1 MSLTDILVKLS
12 KSGGDVLSRNL
23 TARVAN
29 ILDYLQE
36 LPEIRIFTAN
46 SQNFGHQSSTVNILR
61 NLIRMG
67 ITTPEYTLVLY
78 GKDMKDIVNLVLK
91 IELLIPQFKAGD
103 TSFTLNGVTVKVVE
117 MTLSSEPLELGPL
130 AITGGFDNL
139 EEDKFPPYDQLNVVN
154 YLQLQPYAWHRG
166 TNMVR
171 IDDGGLTDIINLDE
185 LSPATNLPR
194 RAFYLDPK
202 VTADDWE
209 KMKSGPYAVQTNI
222 CEYLLEQLDASKIFL
237 TAGYGYGTKGG
248 GLTSLYNML
257 AGMRQSQIT
266 LAAAQKPT
274 VLVAI
279 GVDSADS
286 SEISDADF
294 GFADFNNPSE
304 AFTAFLD
311 NQVTGHIPSVGFGST
326 KATLEKVKTEVE
338 KLEQDENKN
347 QKVLIVFLDK
357 VPGPLFDQ
365 LYKRASVP
373 PLLEGQNTVEL
384 MLNLGKPYL
393 KISSNETDAVFGY
406 PTLPLSS
413 LSSSAQALDAQ
424 GRAFNGIR
432 ASEPSTWFP
441 DRATY
446 PPTQLPPITKA
457 YVTPQGSTLAKYF
470 TRLAAFFHDEL
481 NDKLLRGLDL
491 FVNVVTPGQFA
502 GQVALVRTRGKAIA
516 TADENIVEALY
527 LKLKEYA
534 DKHNGVVNL
543 LQVITSGDVF
553 EFFSGVVVD
562 QIFRITDAVPV
573 LSANKE
579 VCTMTGKS
587 LAFGTDAGL
596 TDVDFKFVDAND
608 SGKLGTTFNAKFS
621 VKWALPGAD
630 WLSISNPEFGFKMS
644 PVDKVP
650 FVGVVGAHITAGLPA
665 DMKVTV
671 PVEPDIFEF
680 QVLFT
685 EPRPG
690 ISNLFQM
697 VGGINLQQYLPSQ
710 LQLLTD
716 IEAASFTMRYNYALG
731 SVDAMSAT
739 LETPPGKTWN
749 LVPKVDVTS
758 IQMVVTVISP
768 GDRVARKTTFAIT
781 GEFAIVEATAYIA
794 AYAPQLRVMG
804 GLRENSKPLSVNA
817 IVTTYLGP
825 EFAAILPEAVAKAEI
840 SRLAFLVDQ
849 GAGRYSFGMT
859 VQTVWK
865 IPPSDTPVFT
875 VTELGFDIEATS
887 RAIDTPT
894 GNEGRT
900 IVLTGEEGTATGPS
914 TTEITGSFTG
924 NIVVDTSKND
934 KAQISVGA
942 KYLGTDKGWT
952 FSGKQTGGEVNLGY
966 LISHYLYFP
975 EPSPDN
981 DYALDGLSVTAAT
994 GDGSWSFAA
1003 KTKDPW
1009 KIPFIPSFEFEANF
1023 SAGYNPPKKPFLLE
1037 GSTIVVP
1044 FGALAVANG
1053 CDGTGYYARIE
1064 VITRWNNIELLV
1076 WFDYCG
1082 SIKSFG
1088 ITWEFLEALVTE
1100 RENKQKQKE
1109 WIGILRFKKGT
1120 TLGEIVSK
1128 MVTWLTGSAFALE
1141 SPWSVL
1147 NTISLNALSLEFNF
1161 STNAVSFNVDIGPI
1175 ELGFARIDSIAVTY
1189 NNNTEDPNAKTGVN
1203 VTLKGSFPWNIGEGA
1218 NGDTSSLGPW
1228 DTSKP
1233 GTAPAPPGNGN
1244 KYLDLRLLALGQ
1256 HVSATCLPTAKTV
1269 QAAIDCLAS
1278 LPNTKPGE
1286 IPKINFDAE
1295 SSWLIGTEFGVLAF
1309 GEDKKPSQLALVPRT
1324 GSGLA
1329 KPPEPKSGYLLTL
1342 QIVFN
1347 DPSLYGLRIALA
1359 GPAAKIFKGL
1369 DFQIMYRQISDS
1381 VGVYQA
1387 EITLPDVMRYLS
1399 VGAYSLTLPV
1409 FGISLYTN
1417 GDFQVDVGFPWNE
1430 DFSRSF
1436 TIEGIVYP
1444 GIPLIGSAGFYFGK
1458 LSSATSNQVPVV
1470 TNGTFNPVIVFGFGL
1485 QIGVGK
1491 SIRYGILSAG
1501 FSITVFGIIEGVI
1514 AKWNPYQLTN
1524 GGVSDNS
1531 QLQGAYYFWLRG
1543 TVGIIGKVF
1552 GTVDFAII
1560 KADVNI
1566 EIKLM
1571 LQLTYESY
1579 VSIAIT
1585 VLASVSVSVSISINL
1600 GFFSITISFSFSMR
1614 LKETF
1619 TIENKGTPPW
1629 KLAGPPPTLLR
1640 AKANRRLRAGKTL
1653 LQAPAPL
1660 NWFNL
1665 TESTTKTP
1673 LSGYF
1678 IPGLTVAHDE
1688 WDAANQPAAQIPCY
1702 VAVIAIESTPP
1713 PTVQS
1718 QRLLAAQLDSAETS
1732 FEKLAKMALR
1742 WAIAAQHGAPISPEG
1757 VDASIITADALQI
1770 LIDFQLNSKD
1780 ADPTPIPA
1788 DAASEFMRR
1797 QFEFTLKL
1805 PTSENVN
1812 TSFFPMPAELTLA
1825 VDAWGADQPL
1835 SYQFKNYNQ
1844 LSDAMLA
1851 YLRKYFDELAVKVQQ
1866 EQGAP
1871 PVLAQALGTK
1881 SLSMAEWIISD
1892 YFLLIVRQ
1900 MVQAA
1905 RDALRQFK
1913 VPLAAGDT
1921 PNKIAGWLKTTGDL
1935 EDYTLFELFAANPTH
1950 PLNASKRLLIG
1961 VHSFASAQAG
1971 MLSFNTLARDAKQ
1984 NVGAFTAQALALAN
1998 AASVLILQA
2007 GTVVRYVKPD
2017 GTVVSHTIVDGNSAL
2032 DVAKAF
2038 KVTFADLLINSDFV
2052 SVNALRDGAQL
2063 LLPYATCRVLA
2074 GETFNSI
2081 AGNAVYQGGFTGAAL
2096 ALGNAAQPILR
2107 TAAKVVITATGREYF
2122 TRANDT
2128 LADVA
2133 NNLDLTL
2140 AQLFEQ
2146 TTVLTDAAL
2155 LAPVA
2160 VLQLPAF
2167 GINTA
2172 AGETLE
2178 QIIERFAISMDVLTL
2193 TPANGEQVDLFLSDA
2208 QNLTLDAPHLPQ
2220 FRVDELIKEIQ
2231 RGVVLQQLSGMAS
2244 RYYLHGL
2251 RLPTK
2256 QSAELSVQPLA
2267 KGMWVREVD
2276 SKLVLPD
2283 RAGLYALTGQQFKVP
2298 VLPDVADTPPFIFR
2312 LQRTAGPAWLLFSG
2326 GQQELSISIAYDSP
2340 DAKRIRKVTE
2350 AARAGATAI
2359 SLSKLGRGVMLQSEP
2374 VRYAFASSLLW
2385 QSAAPVRLP
2394 YGEAGPNGLP
2404 SLRIWRM
2411 PDAMVNLARP
2421 AIFGSPEAGL
2431 LPRFAIKIARYDE
2444 ATGATV
2450 TNSVRSHGWATT
2462 IEFTVKRVPAT
2473 DTSVSSNTTYELVGA
2488 AGNSVQL
2495 LERIIEQVQGNN
2507 AAFQTI
2513 YLGFAPEQTGPA
2525 SEGVQTDAPAGL
2537 TFGIAQVNLST
2548 ITRPPTTAFGLLAEA
2563 KQAGLGMLNSP
2574 AEFLQLLWTASISR
2588 AGGFYLYYFDAEENR
2603 GLPERLFN
2611 DRNEAALV
2619 LTVIYSAPAEAP
2631 AQNRVTDYMNAVA
2644 VGETVETGNS
2654 VVFAE
2659 SNPTKFSLDSDNIG
2673 SLDAIALKYY
2683 ADAAKIAVAN
2693 EQRALATGS
2702 KVIVTE
2708 GLYQPP
2714 PGPGVPLSTI
2724 QSNFSVSLALLNAAN
2739 PRYNGTL
2746 PDPVVF
2752 PVTLNLPRIE
2762 VIVGT
2767 SPASGSFTAIAAY
2780 YGQAVASI
2788 ASYAENRAAA
2798 PIFAPS
2804 QKIEVT
2810 SGPIANSSTVPP
2822 GVQALL
2828 ALRDA
2833 PPPVPV
2839 SPDAAGYADI
2849 FLANNF
2855 SLLSYTVAA
2864 NPYFRT
2870 SNLGLPAGPTSKP
2883 AVETFDKLL
2892 IPAPVADVTEWNY
2905 QQSVPYSQFA
2915 IVPSLQAA
2923 LFLPPAS
2930 GNPYRGVSDLL
2941 QIQFDWQDLYG
2952 NTLVTGLTSPTA
2964 GNPPYNQPP
2973 MRLGYTDAL
2982 IGLSQWPSIASSY
2995 QVDASSGS
3003 AQVQLFLSFDASRY
3017 EGVLSAKIPS
3027 TGSILVTF
3035 TQDVDKVTAETAA
3048 NYAIEGQSI
3057 TAATLMDARTVRLT
3071 ADLPLDRLFA
3081 LVVNQVDS
3089 ADLKQQFSGQA
3100 SFIGDQAIS
3109 SSLTLGATNALRT
3122 YQQLYYQFND
3132 PFGVEFSVE
3141 TSLLQKPIVLT
3152 AAQVTAVRNWLFY
3165 GDAGKTSIYQF
3176 LNDRAAGNT
3185 TVAPPPSSCNLQLPI
3200 ATGQLNSGEI
3210 FLLNLSFIV
3219 RRTGGSV
3226 LDELANTPGITR
3238 SETVVSPQLKQVSG
3252 GPDNPTLGLAQFA
3265 ALFQSALST
3274 PGQIR
3279 WKIATG
3285 VDRRS
3290 VTSARNGSALWVV
3303 RLGIQQ
3309 EPQLPISYTIP
3320 SAGKPVIFAPRPISN
3335 ELQSHSGVE
3344 ITTYVTGQGLK
3355 GPKVRI
3361 DFSNIDMDTWGRQFF
3376 ASVDGVLT
3384 PEFTSATQIVG
3395 TLQSKNYLKDLL
3407 AQKELLA
3414 SIAKL
3419 WMIPA
3424 YPSGSGADASNVQ
3437 EAYYQQMLTT
3447 LASAYTTRAA
3457 LEYSAKVRAQ
3467 VDEPGYPITPRL
3479 FGAIDLATPRILS
3492 AVSTPDT
3499 PTIVLVN
3506 FSSPMDVAQATTPA
3520 NYTFTPSIGILTVHL
3535 SDDAKTATLQLS
3547 AEVQLNSTMVT
3558 VSTAVKDKLGRT
3570 LHPPLSWVIRQPN
3583 DARDVAREITFSS
3596 PKLDLKDTDAA
3607 PIPFLVIAPEN
3618 VRGGSGEIVA
3628 TLELDL
3634 VYRGSDIEHQIS
3646 RPEGVKGY
3654 VASSWLSFVIR
3665 DEDWPLERNLG
3676 VARIPMPLRSFPTAP
3691 AMIDQTPIV
3700 DPEAPNLSN
3709 LTRWSYTFSFSLPVH
3724 YPQDRVLSSVEFNL
3738 GNTPNLLAKAG
3749 LEGAFNE
3756 LAQFITTFPQVSQD
3770 LIKFLGA
3777 VDSQTEAGSENAVNA
3792 GVALASTI
3800 EMLRAITNKATKEG
3814 GLLMP
3819 ASRRLGLGDPN
3830 LRYSFYIEECSIVE
3844 DGSPRNGALL
3854 VTLVGARPVGVGM
3867 PWVHVGDA
3875 AYKAERYLGN
3885 DCAGAAC
3892 DNQNRFCFLYKNDA
3906 SKYLTAEEG
3915 QLIPARIVE
3924 LPELDLFQRQNA
3936 QAVASIKR
3944 NVGLA
3949 EPFVYTTSDVSFTNP
3964 LQPTVDSSRAYDIA
3978 ALGATLTTKR
3988 SLFEQLKNLFDNLL
4002 KNNQQPTIT
4011 LQVEINY
4018 AYILNTSLPPVP
4030 LPLLMQPAT
4039 AVRVSGT
4046 GPEPTLDQVLTA
4058 WSDGIRH
4065 WFETTLPLGT
4075 LGKLH
4080 FNLTLMT
4087 NLVQPSMPLLWTR
4100 NLELALA
4107 SIDPPLPTR

>member
-1 MSLTDILVKLS
+1 MSLTDILIKLS
-12 KSGGDVLSRNL
+12 KSGGDVLTRNL
-23 TARVAN
+23 SARVVG

-36 LPEIRIFTAN
+36 LSEIRVFTAN
-46 SQNFGHQSSTVNILR
+46 SQNYGHQAATVNILR

-67 ITTPEYTLVLY
+67 ITKPSYTLVLY
-78 GKDMKDIVNLVLK
+78 GKNQADYTLLAMKISV
-91 IELLIPQFKAGD
+91 LIPQY
-103 TSFTLNGVTVKVVE
+103 TVMEESFVLDGCTVKVKL
-117 MTLSSEPLELGPL
+117 MDITTAALPLGPL
-130 AITGGFDNL
+130 AINGGFDDL
-139 EEDKFPPYDQLNVVN
+139 EGDKTPPYDQLNVVN

-171 IDDGGLTDIINLDE
+171 INDGGLTDIIDLDE
-185 LSPATNLPR
+185 LSPATNLRR

-202 VTADDWE
+202 VTPDDWE
-209 KMKSGPYAVQTNI
+209 KMKAGRFAVQTNI
-222 CEYLLEQLDASKIFL
+222 CEYLLEQLDAAKIFL
-237 TAGYGYGTKGG
+237 TVGYGYGTKGG

-274 VLVAI
+274 VLIAI
-279 GVDSADS
+279 GVDQADS
-286 SEISDADF
+286 NEISDADF
-294 GFADFNNPSE
+294 GIANFASPTE
-304 AFTAFLD
+304 AFTTFLD
-311 NQVTGHIPSVGFGST
+311 DQVVGHIPSVGWGST
-326 KATLEKVKTEVE
+326 AITLEKVRLAVE
-338 KLEQDENKN
+338 KLEADENKN
-347 QKVLIVFLDK
+347 QQVLIVFLDK
-357 VPGPLFDQ
+357 VPGPLFDE

-424 GRAFNGIR
+424 SRAFNGIR

-441 DRATY
+441 ERTTY
-446 PPTQLPPITKA
+446 PPTQLPPISKA
-457 YVTPQGSTLAKYF
+457 YLTPQGSTLAKYF
-470 TRLAAFFHDEL
+470 TRLSQFFHDEL

-491 FVNVVTPGQFA
+491 FINVIGPGQFEA
-502 GQVALVRTRGKAIA
+502 PQTALVSTGEKAVE
-516 TADENIVEALY
+516 TAEENIVEALY
-527 LKLKEYA
+527 LKLVA
-534 DKHNGVVNL
+534 QTHDGVLNL
-543 LQVITSGDVF
+543 LQAITSGDIYD
-553 EFFSGVVVD
+553 FFSVVVVD
-562 QIFRITDAVPV
+562 SVFRITDAVTE
-573 LSANKE
+573 LSKNKE
-579 VCTMTGKS
+579 VCTLTGKT
-587 LAFGTDAGL
+587 LAFGGDIGITE
-596 TDVDFKFVDAND
+596 VSFEFVDAND
-608 SGKLGTTFNAKFS
+608 SGKLGTTFKAKFS
-621 VKWALPGAD
+621 AKWALPGAD
-630 WLSISNPEFGFKMS
+630 WLAISDPVFGFTMS
-644 PVDKVP
+644 PVGKVP
-650 FVGVVGAHITAGLPA
+650 FVGVVGARITAGLVA

-680 QVLFT
+680 QVLFVD
-685 EPRPG
+685 PRPG

-710 LQLLTD
+710 LQLFTD
-716 IEAASFTMRYNYALG
+716 IEAASFTMRYNYALS

-739 LETPPGKTWN
+739 LETPSGKRWN
-749 LVPKVDVTS
+749 LVPEVDVTS
-758 IQMVVTVISP
+758 IQMEVTVISP
-768 GDRVARKTTFAIT
+768 GDRVARKTRFAIT
-781 GEFAIVEATAYIA
+781 GEFAIVEATAYIS

-804 GLRENSKPLSVNA
+804 GLREDSKPLSVRA
-817 IVTTYLGP
+817 IVTTYLG
-825 EFAAILPEAVAKAEI
+825 EQFASILPQPIAEAEI

-849 GAGRYSFGMT
+849 AAGRYSFGMT
-859 VQTVWK
+859 VQTLWD
-865 IPPSDTPVFT
+865 IPFGEPIFT
-875 VTELGFDIEATS
+875 VKELGFDINATS

-894 GNEGRT
+894 GNEGLT
-900 IVLTGEEGTATGPS
+900 VVLTGERTNTAGPS

-924 NIVVDTSKND
+924 KIEVDTSETD

-942 KYLGTDKGWT
+942 NYLGADKGWT

-966 LISHYLYFP
+966 LMNHYLGFP
-975 EPSPDN
+975 KPSPEN
-981 DYALDGLSVTAAT
+981 DYALDGLAVTAAT

-1009 KIPFIPSFEFEANF
+1009 KIPFIPGFELEANF
-1023 SAGYNPPKKPFLLE
+1023 SAGYNPPKKSFLLE

-1053 CDGTGYYARIE
+1053 CDGTGNYARLE

-1082 SIKSFG
+1082 SVKSFG
-1088 ITWEFLEALVTE
+1088 ITWEFLEALVTQK
-1100 RENKQKQKE
+1100 ENKEKKLE

-1128 MVTWLTGSAFALE
+1128 MVTWLTGSAFSLE
-1141 SPWSVL
+1141 APWSVL
-1147 NTISLNALSLEFNF
+1147 NTITLNALSLEFNF

-1175 ELGFARIDSIAVTY
+1175 ELGFARIDSISVVY

-1218 NGDTSSLGPW
+1218 NGNTDSLGPW

-1244 KYLDLRLLALGQ
+1244 KYLDLRLLAMGQ
-1256 HVSATCLPTAKTV
+1256 HVTATCLPTSKTV

-1286 IPKINFDAE
+1286 IPKIVFDAQ

-1309 GEDKKPSQLALVPRT
+1309 GDDKKASQLALAPRA
-1324 GSGLA
+1324 GNALA
-1329 KPPEPKSGYLLTL
+1329 KPPEPKSGYMLTL
-1342 QIVFN
+1342 QVVFN

-1369 DFQIMYRQISDS
+1369 DFQIMYRQISES
-1381 VGVYQA
+1381 VGVYQT

-1409 FGISLYTN
+1409 FGISVYTN

-1501 FSITVFGIIEGVI
+1501 FSITVFGIIEGVL

-1552 GTVDFAII
+1552 GTIDFAII

-1566 EIKLM
+1566 EVKLM

-1585 VLASVSVSVSISINL
+1585 VIASVSVSVSISINL
-1600 GFFSITISFSFSMR
+1600 GFFSISIGFSFSMR

-1619 TIENKGTPPW
+1619 TIENRGTPPW
-1629 KLAGPPPTLLR
+1629 KLAGPQPTLLR
-1640 AKANRRLRAGKTL
+1640 SSANSRLRAHKSAL
-1653 LQAPAPL
+1653 LLAQAPAPL
-1660 NWFNL
+1660 NWSNL
-1665 TESTTKTP
+1665 TESTTKAP
-1673 LSGYF
+1673 LVGYF

-1688 WDAANQPAAQIPCY
+1688 WDTSNMPAAQIPCY
-1702 VAVIAIESTPP
+1702 VAMISIEAPPP
-1713 PTVQS
+1713 PTAES
-1718 QRLLAAQLDSAETS
+1718 QRMLAAQLESAETS

-1780 ADPTPIPA
+1780 TDPTPIPA
-1788 DAASEFMRR
+1788 DVASEFMRR
-1797 QFEFTLKL
+1797 QFQFTLNL
-1805 PTSENVN
+1805 PTADNAN

-1825 VDAWGADQPL
+1825 IDAWGEDQPL

-1866 EQGAP
+1866 EQNASS
-1871 PVLAQALGTK
+1871 VQAQAMTGN
-1881 SLSMAEWIISD
+1881 SLSMAEWILSD

-1913 VPLAAGDT
+1913 VPLVPGDT
-1921 PNKIAGWLKTTGDL
+1921 ANKIAGWLKTTGDL
-1935 EDYTLFELFAANPTH
+1935 EGYTLFELFAANPTH
-1950 PLNASKRLLIG
+1950 PLNGSKRLVIG
-1961 VHSFASAQAG
+1961 VHATASAQSG
-1971 MLSFNTLARDAKQ
+1971 MRSFDSLARDAEQ
-1984 NVGAFTAQALALAN
+1984 NLGAFSATAIALAN
-1998 AASVLILQA
+1998 AASALILQA
-2007 GTVVRYVKPD
+2007 GTVVRYTKAD
-2017 GTVVSHTIVDGNSAL
+2017 ETVETYTIAEGNSAI

-2038 KVTFADLLINSDFV
+2038 KVSLADLLINSDFLDALV
-2052 SVNALRDGAQL
+2052 LRDGAEL

-2081 AGNAVYQGGFTGAAL
+2081 AGNAVYEGGFTGAAL
-2096 ALGNAAQPILR
+2096 ALGNAGQPILR
-2107 TAAKVVITATGREYF
+2107 TGAKIVITSTGREYF

-2133 NNLDLTL
+2133 NGLELTPAELL
-2140 AQLFEQ
+2140 AQ

-2167 GINTA
+2167 VITTA
-2172 AGETLE
+2172 AAETLE
-2178 QIIERFAISMDVLTL
+2178 QIIERFAISMDVLSL
-2193 TPANGEQVDLFLSDA
+2193 TPANGDQVDLFLIDTK
-2208 QNLTLDAPHLPQ
+2208 NLTLDAPHLPQ

-2256 QSAELSVQPLA
+2256 QSVELGTQPLVR
-2267 KGMWVREVD
+2267 GIWVREVD
-2276 SKLVLPD
+2276 KKLVLPD

-2298 VLPDVADTPPFIFR
+2298 VLPDVEKTPPFTFR
-2312 LQRTAGPAWLLFSG
+2312 LQRSAGPEWMIFTG
-2326 GQQELSISIAYDSP
+2326 GQQELPITIAYDSP
-2340 DAKRIRKVTE
+2340 DAKRIRKVTD
-2350 AARAGATAI
+2350 AARAGATAV

-2374 VRYAFASSLLW
+2374 VRYSFASSLLW
-2385 QSAAPVRLP
+2385 QSAASVQLP
-2394 YGEAGPNGLP
+2394 YGDRTQGGLP

-2411 PDAMVNLARP
+2411 PDAMINLARP
-2421 AIFGSPEAGL
+2421 AIFGSTEAGL
-2431 LPRFAIKIARYDE
+2431 LPRFAVRIARYDE

-2450 TNSVRSHGWATT
+2450 TTGVRSYGWATT
-2462 IEFTVKRVPAT
+2462 IEFSVKRVPEI
-2473 DTSVSSNTTYELVGA
+2473 DTSVSSKTVYELVGA

-2507 AAFQTI
+2507 SAFQTI

-2525 SEGVQTDAPAGL
+2525 SEGIQTGAPASL

-2548 ITRPPTTAFGLLAEA
+2548 ITRPPTTSFGLQAEA

-2588 AGGFYLYYFDAEENR
+2588 AGGFYLYYFDAEENG

-2611 DRNEAALV
+2611 DRSEAALV
-2619 LTVIYSAPAEAP
+2619 LTVIYSAPALES

-2659 SNPTKFSLDSDNIG
+2659 SNPTDFSLDSDNLG

-2683 ADAAKIAVAN
+2683 ADAAKIAMAN
-2693 EQRALATGS
+2693 EGRALAAGS
-2702 KVIVTE
+2702 KIVVTE

-2724 QSNFSVSLALLNAAN
+2724 QSNFSVTLDQLQDAN
-2739 PRYNGTL
+2739 PRYTGTL

-2752 PVTLNLPRIE
+2752 PVTLNLPRME
-2762 VIVGT
+2762 VLVGT
-2767 SPASGSFTAIAAY
+2767 SPSSGSFTAIADY
-2780 YGQAVASI
+2780 YGQAVASL
-2788 ASYAENRAAA
+2788 ASYAENRAVA
-2798 PIFAPS
+2798 PIFALS
-2804 QKIEVT
+2804 QKIDVT
-2810 SGPIANSSTVPP
+2810 SGPISNSATVPP

-2839 SPDAAGYADI
+2839 SPDAADYADI

-2883 AVETFDKLL
+2883 AVETVDKLL
-2892 IPAPVADVTEWNY
+2892 IPAPISEVKEWNY

-2923 LFLPPAS
+2923 LFLPPAKD
-2930 GNPYRGVSDLL
+2930 NPYRGISDLL

-2964 GNPPYNQPP
+2964 GKPPYNQPP

-2982 IGLSQWPSIASSY
+2982 VGLSQWPSIASSY
-2995 QVDASSGS
+2995 QVDAPQGN

-3017 EGVLSAKIPS
+3017 EGLLTAKMPSA
-3027 TGSILVTF
+3027 GSILVTF
-3035 TQDVDKVTAETAA
+3035 TQDVDKFSAETVA
-3048 NYAIEGQSI
+3048 NYAIEGQTI
-3057 TAATLMDARTVRLT
+3057 TAATYVDARTVRLS
-3071 ADLPLDRLFA
+3071 ADLALDRLFA
-3081 LVVNQVDS
+3081 LVVNQIDS
-3089 ADLKQQFSGQA
+3089 ADLKLQFSGQA

-3109 SSLTLGATNALRT
+3109 SSLTLGAKNALRT
-3122 YQQLYYQFND
+3122 YQQMYYQFND
-3132 PFGVEFSVE
+3132 PFGIAFSVE
-3141 TSLLQKPIVLT
+3141 TSLLQKPIALSS
-3152 AAQVTAVRNWLFY
+3152 AQVAAVKTWLFD
-3165 GDAGKTSIYQF
+3165 GEPGKTSIYQF
-3176 LNDRAAGNT
+3176 LQDRAAGNT
-3185 TVAPPPSSCNLQLPI
+3185 EVAPPPSTCNLEMPI
-3200 ATGQLNSGEI
+3200 AIDQLNSDEI

-3219 RRTGGSV
+3219 RRTGGTV

-3238 SETVVSPQLKQVSG
+3238 SETIVSPQLKQVSG
-3252 GPDNPTLGLAQFA
+3252 NPENPTLGLVQFA
-3265 ALFQSALST
+3265 ALFQNALST
-3274 PGQIR
+3274 GQVR

-3290 VTSARNGSALWVV
+3290 VTSARNGSALWVA
-3303 RLGIQQ
+3303 RLGLQQ

-3320 SAGKPVIFAPRPISN
+3320 TASRPVIFAPRPISN

-3344 ITTYVTGQGLK
+3344 IKTYITGEGLN
-3355 GPKVRI
+3355 GPKLLI

-3407 AQKELLA
+3407 TQKELLA
-3414 SIAKL
+3414 SIAKK

-3424 YPSGSGADASNVQ
+3424 YPSESDADASSVQ

-3467 VDEPGYPITPRL
+3467 LGQSEYPITPRL

-3492 AVSTPDT
+3492 VVSSPET
-3499 PTIVLVN
+3499 PTAVLID
-3506 FSSPMDVAQATTPA
+3506 FSSSMDAAQATAPA
-3520 NYTFTPSIGILTVHL
+3520 NYTFTPNIGILSVNL
-3535 SDDAKTATLQLS
+3535 SADGKIATLQLN
-3547 AEVQLNSTMVT
+3547 AEVQLNSTMVA
-3558 VSTAVKDKLGRT
+3558 VSAAVKDKIGRT
-3570 LHPPLSWVIRQPN
+3570 LHAPLSWVIRQPN
-3583 DARDVAREITFSS
+3583 AVRDVAREITFSS
-3596 PKLDLKDTDAA
+3596 PKLDLTDADTA

-3618 VRGGSGEIVA
+3618 VRGANDEIVA

-3691 AMIDQTPIV
+3691 AMTDQTPVV
-3700 DPEAPNLSN
+3700 DPDAPNLSN
-3709 LTRWSYTFSFSLPVH
+3709 LTRWSYTYTYSLPVH
-3724 YPQDRVLSSVEFNL
+3724 YPQDRVLCSVDFNL
-3738 GNTPNLLAKAG
+3738 GDSAKLSAESG

-3756 LAQFITTFPQVSQD
+3756 LAQFITTFPQVSRD
-3770 LIKFLGA
+3770 LIEFLGA
-3777 VDSQTEAGSENAVNA
+3777 VDSQTESGSTNVVNA
-3792 GVALASTI
+3792 GVALSSTI
-3800 EMLRAITNKATKEG
+3800 EMLRAITDKASREG
-3814 GLLMP
+3814 GLVMP
-3819 ASRRLGLGDPN
+3819 ASRRLGTGDPN
-3830 LRYSFYIEECSIVE
+3830 LRYSFYIEECSLE
-3844 DGSPRNGALL
+3844 QEESPQNGALL
-3854 VTLVGARPVGVGM
+3854 VTLVGARPAGVGM
-3867 PWVHVGDA
+3867 PWVYVGDVN
-3875 AYKAERYLGN
+3875 YKPERYLGN
-3885 DCAGAAC
+3885 DCAGEPG
-3892 DNQNRFCFLYKNDA
+3892 DNLNRFCFLYKDDA
-3906 SKYLTAEEG
+3906 GNYLSAEKG
-3915 QLIPARIVE
+3915 QLIPSRIVE

-3936 QAVASIKR
+3936 QAVSSIKR

-3949 EPFVYTTSDVSFTNP
+3949 EPFVYTTSDVSFANP
-3964 LQPTVDSSRAYDIA
+3964 LQPTVDSSRTYDIA
-3978 ALGATLTTKR
+3978 MLGSAHAVNR
-3988 SLFEQLKNLFDNLL
+3988 SLYEQLKNLFDNLL

-4018 AYILNTSLPPVP
+4018 AYILNPALPPVP
-4030 LPLLMQPAT
+4030 LPLLMQPGMV
-4039 AVRVSGT
+4039 VRVT
-4046 GPEPTLDQVLTA
+4046 GEGSEPTLDQVLTA
-4058 WSDGIRH
+4058 WSEGIRH

-4087 NLVQPSMPLLWTR
+4087 NLVHPSMPLLWTR

>member
-1 MSLTDILVKLS
+1 MSLTDILIKLS

-23 TARVAN
+23 SSRVTS

-46 SQNFGHQSSTVNILR
+46 SQNFGHQASTVNILR

-67 ITTPEYTLVLY
+67 ITKPSYMLVLY
-78 GKDMKDIVNLVLK
+78 GRDEADYTSLAIK
-91 IELLIPQFKAGD
+91 ISVLIPQYTVLAD
-103 TSFTLNGVTVKVVE
+103 SFVLNGCTVKVKL
-117 MTLSSEPLELGPL
+117 MDLTTPALPLGPL
-130 AITGGFDNL
+130 AINGGFDNL
-139 EEDKFPPYDQLNVVN
+139 EADKFPPYDQLNVVN

-171 IDDGGLTDIINLDE
+171 IDDGGLADIIDLDK
-185 LSPATNLPR
+185 LSPGTNLPR

-202 VTADDWE
+202 VTPDDWE
-209 KMKSGPYAVQTNI
+209 KMKSGRFAVQTNI
-222 CEYLLEQLDASKIFL
+222 CEYLLQQLDASQIFL
-237 TAGYGYGTKGG
+237 TVGYGYGTKGG

-279 GVDSADS
+279 GVASAES
-286 SEISDADF
+286 NEISDADF
-294 GFADFNNPSE
+294 GLADFRNATE
-304 AFTAFLD
+304 AFTSFLND
-311 NQVTGHIPSVGFGST
+311 QIVGHIPSVGWGST
-326 KATLEKVKTEVE
+326 TATLDKVKEAVE
-338 KLEQDENKN
+338 ALKADENKN

-413 LSSSAQALDAQ
+413 LSSSAQALDVQ

-441 DRATY
+441 ERATY
-446 PPTQLPPITKA
+446 PPAQLPPISRA

-470 TRLAAFFHDEL
+470 TRLSQFFHDEL

-491 FVNVVTPGQFA
+491 FVNVITPGQFA
-502 GQVALVRTRGKAIA
+502 APQTALVRADEKAIEK
-516 TADENIVEALY
+516 ADENIVEALY
-527 LKLKEYA
+527 LKLKEFA
-534 DKHNGVVNL
+534 DTHDGVVNL
-543 LQVITSGDVF
+543 LQVITSGDVYELF
-553 EFFSGVVVD
+553 AGIVIDSV
-562 QIFRITDAVPV
+562 FRITDAVPA
-573 LSANKE
+573 LSKNKE
-579 VCTMTGKS
+579 VCTMTGKT
-587 LAFGTDAGL
+587 LAFGGEIGVT
-596 TDVDFKFVDAND
+596 VVSFEFVDAND
-608 SGKLGTTFNAKFS
+608 SGKLGTTFKAEVS
-621 VKWALPGAD
+621 TKWTLPGAD
-630 WLSISNPEFGFKMS
+630 WLSISDPVFGFTMS
-644 PVDKVP
+644 PVNKVP
-650 FVGVVGAHITAGLPA
+650 FIGVVGARITAGMIA
-665 DMKVTV
+665 DMKVTI

-680 QVLFT
+680 QVLFVA
-685 EPRPG
+685 PRPG

-739 LETPPGKTWN
+739 LETPPDKQWN
-749 LVPKVDVTS
+749 LVPEVDVTS
-758 IQMVVTVISP
+758 IHMEVTVISP
-768 GDRVARKTTFAIT
+768 GDRVARKTKFAIT
-781 GEFAIVEATAYIA
+781 GEFKIVETTAYIS
-794 AYAPQLRVMG
+794 AYVPHLRVIG
-804 GLRENSKPLSVNA
+804 GLREDSKPLSVRT
-817 IVTTYLGP
+817 IVTKYLGP
-825 EFAAILPEAVAKAEI
+825 PFASILPQPIANAEI

-859 VQTVWK
+859 VQTLWE
-865 IPPSDTPVFT
+865 IPFGKPIFT
-875 VTELGFDIEATS
+875 VKELGFDIEATS

-894 GNEGRT
+894 GKEGRT
-900 IVLTGEEGTATGPS
+900 IVVTGEQTEAEGPS
-914 TTEITGSFTG
+914 ETEITGSFTG
-924 NIVVDTSKND
+924 NIEVDTSETD

-942 KYLGTDKGWT
+942 NYLGKDKGWT

-966 LISHYLYFP
+966 LIHRYLEFP
-975 EPSPDN
+975 KPKPEY
-981 DYALDGLSVTAAT
+981 DYALDGLAVTAAT
-994 GDGSWSFAA
+994 GDGAWSFAA
-1003 KTKDPW
+1003 KTKAPW
-1009 KIPFIPSFEFEANF
+1009 KVPFIPGLEFSANF
-1023 SAGYNPPKKPFLLE
+1023 TAGYNPPKKTLLLE
-1037 GSTIVVP
+1037 GSTIVIP

-1053 CDGTGYYARIE
+1053 CDGTGNYARLE
-1064 VITRWNNIELLV
+1064 VLTIWNNIELLV

-1082 SIKSFG
+1082 SVKSFG

-1100 RENKQKQKE
+1100 RENKEKKLE

-1120 TLGEIVSK
+1120 TLGEIVSR

-1141 SPWSVL
+1141 APWNVL

-1161 STNAVSFNVDIGPI
+1161 TTNAVSFNIDIGPI
-1175 ELGFARIDSIAVTY
+1175 ELGFARIDSIGVVY
-1189 NNNTEDPNAKTGVN
+1189 NNTKDKNAKTGVN
-1203 VTLKGSFPWNIGEGA
+1203 VTLKGSFPWNIGDGA

-1244 KYLDLRLLALGQ
+1244 KYFDLRLLAMGQ
-1256 HVSATCLPTAKTV
+1256 HVTATCLPTAKTV

-1278 LPNTKPGE
+1278 LPDTKPGE
-1286 IPKINFDAE
+1286 VPNVVFNADSA
-1295 SSWLIGTEFGVLAF
+1295 WLIGTEFGVLAF
-1309 GEDKKPSQLALVPRT
+1309 GEDKKTSQLGLVPRT
-1324 GSGLA
+1324 GHTLA
-1329 KPPEPKSGYLLTL
+1329 KPPEPKSGYMLTL

-1409 FGISLYTN
+1409 FGISVYTN
-1417 GDFQVDVGFPWNE
+1417 GDFQVDVGFPWNQ

-1436 TIEGIVYP
+1436 TIEGIIYP

-1501 FSITVFGIIEGVI
+1501 FSITVFGIIEGVL

-1566 EIKLM
+1566 EVKLM

-1585 VLASVSVSVSISINL
+1585 VIASVSVSVSISINL
-1600 GFFSITISFSFSMR
+1600 GLFSITIGFSFSMR

-1619 TIENKGTPPW
+1619 TIENRGTPPW
-1629 KLAGPPPTLLR
+1629 TLAAPPPTLLR
-1640 AKANRRLRAGKTL
+1640 AKANHRLRAHKSTL
-1653 LQAPAPL
+1653 LLAQATPPL
-1660 NWFNL
+1660 NWSNL
-1665 TESTTKTP
+1665 TEGATKTP
-1673 LSGYF
+1673 LAGYF
-1678 IPGLTVAHDE
+1678 IPGFTVAHDE
-1688 WDAANQPAAQIPCY
+1688 WDVANQPAAQIPCY

-1713 PTVQS
+1713 PTLQS
-1718 QRLLAAQLDSAETS
+1718 QHLLAAQLDSAETS

-1742 WAIAAQHGAPISPEG
+1742 WAIAAQHVGPISPED
-1757 VDASIITADALQI
+1757 VDASIVTADALQI

-1780 ADPTPIPA
+1780 TDPTPIPA

-1797 QFEFTLKL
+1797 QFQFTLDL
-1805 PTSENVN
+1805 PNSDNAN

-1825 VDAWGADQPL
+1825 VDAWGQDQPL

-1844 LSDAMLA
+1844 LSDGMLA

-1866 EQGAP
+1866 ERGTP
-1871 PVLAQALGTK
+1871 PVLAQALAGN
-1881 SLSMAEWIISD
+1881 SLSMAEWILSD

-1913 VPLAAGDT
+1913 VPLAPKDT
-1921 PNKIAGWLKTTGDL
+1921 PNKIAGWLKMTGKL
-1935 EDYTLFELFAANPTH
+1935 EGYTLFELFAANPTH
-1950 PLNASKRLLIG
+1950 PLNGSKRLVIG
-1961 VHSFASAQAG
+1961 VHAAASAQGG
-1971 MLSFNTLARDAKQ
+1971 MLSFDSLALHAEQ
-1984 NVGAFTAQALALAN
+1984 NVGAFSATTLALAN
-1998 AASVLILQA
+1998 ATSVLILRP
-2007 GTVVRYVKPD
+2007 GTVVRYTKAD
-2017 GTVVSHTIVDGNSAL
+2017 GEVVTYTIAEGNSAL
-2032 DVAKAF
+2032 DVVKAL
-2038 KVTFADLLINSDFV
+2038 KVSLADLLINSNFLGV
-2052 SVNALRDGAQL
+2052 EALRDGAEL
-2063 LLPYATCRVLA
+2063 LLPYATCRVLT

-2081 AGNAVYQGGFTGAAL
+2081 AGTAVYQGGFTAVAL
-2096 ALGNAAQPILR
+2096 ALGNAGQPILR
-2107 TAAKVVITATGREYF
+2107 TGAKVVVTSTGREYI

-2133 NNLDLTL
+2133 TGLELTL

-2167 GINTA
+2167 GISTA

-2178 QIIERFAISMDVLTL
+2178 QIIERFAISMNVLSL
-2193 TPANGEQVDLFLSDA
+2193 TPANGDQEDLFLIDA
-2208 QNLTLDAPHLPQ
+2208 KNLTLDAPHLPQ
-2220 FRVDELIKEIQ
+2220 FRVDGLIKEIQ

-2251 RLPTK
+2251 RLPTR
-2256 QSAELSVQPLA
+2256 QSAELRVEPLA
-2267 KGMWVREVD
+2267 RGMWVQEVD
-2276 SKLVLPD
+2276 NKLVLPD

-2298 VLPDVADTPPFIFR
+2298 VLPDVEKTPPFVFH
-2312 LQRTAGPAWLLFSG
+2312 LQRTAGPAWMNFTG
-2326 GQQELSISIAYDSP
+2326 GQEELTISIAYDSP
-2340 DAKRIRKVTE
+2340 DAKRIRKVTD
-2350 AARAGATAI
+2350 AARSGATAI
-2359 SLSKLGRGVMLQSEP
+2359 SLRKLGRGPMLQSEP

-2385 QSAAPVRLP
+2385 QSAAPVVLP
-2394 YGEAGPNGLP
+2394 YGDQAQGGLP

-2411 PDAMVNLARP
+2411 PDAMINLARP
-2421 AIFGSPEAGL
+2421 AIYGSPEAAL
-2431 LPRFAIKIARYDE
+2431 LPRFGIRIARYDE

-2450 TNSVRSHGWATT
+2450 TTGVRSYGWATT
-2462 IEFTVKRVPAT
+2462 IEFSVKRVPEV
-2473 DTSVSSNTTYELVGA
+2473 DTSVSSKTTYELVGA

-2495 LERIIEQVQGNN
+2495 LERIIEQAQGSNSV
-2507 AAFQTI
+2507 FQKV

-2525 SEGVQTDAPAGL
+2525 SEGIQTDAPAGL

-2548 ITRPPTTAFGLLAEA
+2548 ITRPPTAAFGLRAAAE
-2563 KQAGLGMLNSP
+2563 QAGLGMLNSP

-2619 LTVIYSAPAEAP
+2619 LSVVYSAPAQQS
-2631 AQNRVTDYMNAVA
+2631 AQNRITDYMNAVA

-2659 SNPTKFSLDSDNIG
+2659 SNPTEFSLDSDGLG

-2693 EQRALATGS
+2693 AGRALAGGA
-2702 KVIVTE
+2702 KIYVTE

-2714 PGPGVPLSTI
+2714 PGPGVSLSAI
-2724 QSNFSVSLALLNAAN
+2724 QNNFSITFEQLRDAN
-2739 PRYNGTL
+2739 PRYRGTL

-2762 VIVGT
+2762 VVVGT
-2767 SPASGSFTAIAAY
+2767 GPSSSGFTAIAEY
-2780 YGQAVASI
+2780 YGQAVASL
-2788 ASYAENRAAA
+2788 ASYAENRVVT
-2798 PIFAPS
+2798 PIFAPG
-2804 QKIEVT
+2804 QKIDVT
-2810 SGPIANSSTVPP
+2810 SGPISNSTTVPP
-2822 GVQALL
+2822 GVQTLL

-2833 PPPVPV
+2833 PPPIP
-2839 SPDAAGYADI
+2839 PDLNASGYADI
-2849 FLANNF
+2849 FLAHNF

-2883 AVETFDKLL
+2883 AVETVDKLL
-2892 IPAPVADVTEWNY
+2892 IPAPVADVKEWNY
-2905 QQSVPYSQFA
+2905 QQSVPFSQFA
-2915 IVPSLQAA
+2915 IVPSLQTR
-2923 LFLPPAS
+2923 LFLPPAAN
-2930 GNPYRGVSDLL
+2930 NPYRGVSDLL

-2964 GNPPYNQPP
+2964 GKPPYNQPP

-2995 QVDASSGS
+2995 QVDSTTGNPEI
-3003 AQVQLFLSFDASRY
+3003 QLFLSFDASRY
-3017 EGVLSAKIPS
+3017 EGVLNARIPS
-3027 TGSILVTF
+3027 SGSILVTF
-3035 TQDVDKVTAETAA
+3035 TQDVDKVSAETVV
-3048 NYAIEGQSI
+3048 NYAIEGHTI
-3057 TAATLMDARTVRLT
+3057 TAATYVSARTVHLT
-3071 ADLPLDRLFA
+3071 ADLPLDHLLA
-3081 LVVNQVDS
+3081 LVVNRVES
-3089 ADLKQQFSGQA
+3089 ANLKLQFSGQA
-3100 SFIGDQAIS
+3100 SFIGDQAVS
-3109 SSLTLGATNALRT
+3109 SSLTLGAKNALRT

-3132 PFGVEFSVE
+3132 PFGVSFSVE
-3141 TSLLQKPIVLT
+3141 TSLLQKPIALSSP
-3152 AAQVTAVRNWLFY
+3152 QVTAVRNWLFD
-3165 GDAGKTSIYQF
+3165 GESGKTSIYQF
-3176 LNDRAAGNT
+3176 LDDRGQGNT
-3185 TVAPPPSSCNLQLPI
+3185 TVAPPPGACNLQLPI
-3200 ATGQLNSGEI
+3200 STGQLNNDEV
-3210 FLLNLSFIV
+3210 FLLNLAFIV

-3226 LDELANTPGITR
+3226 LDDLANTPGITR
-3238 SETVVSPQLKQVSG
+3238 SETIVSPRLKEVSG
-3252 GPDNPTLGLAQFA
+3252 GPENPTLGLAQFA
-3265 ALFQSALST
+3265 ALFQTALST
-3274 PGQIR
+3274 PGQVR

-3303 RLGIQQ
+3303 QLGLKQ

-3320 SAGKPVIFAPRPISN
+3320 NTGNPVIFAPRPISN

-3344 ITTYVTGQGLK
+3344 ITTYITGEGLK
-3355 GPKVRI
+3355 GPKLRI
-3361 DFSNIDMDTWGRQFF
+3361 DFSSIDMDTWGRQFF

-3384 PEFTSATQIVG
+3384 PEFTSATQIVE

-3407 AQKELLA
+3407 TQKELLA
-3414 SIAKL
+3414 SIAKK

-3424 YPSGSGADASNVQ
+3424 YAAESAADASRVQ

-3467 VDEPGYPITPRL
+3467 LDEPQYPITPRL

-3492 AVSTPDT
+3492 AVSHPDT
-3499 PTIVLVN
+3499 RTLVLIN
-3506 FSSPMDVAQATTPA
+3506 FSSPMDVRPRQPRRRTTLSRPA
-3520 NYTFTPSIGILTVHL
+3520 SEFSPSSSPTMKR
-3535 SDDAKTATLQLS
+3535 SQCSQLN
-3547 AEVQLNSTMVT
+3547 AEVQFDSTMVT
-3558 VSTAVKDKLGRT
+3558 VSTAVKDEIGRT
-3570 LHPPLSWVIRQPN
+3570 LHAAAQSWVDPSNPTTHATWR
-3583 DARDVAREITFSS
+3583 ARSPSLHPSSTSRILRPHRFPSWSALRRMCAAKAARSLPRWNSILF
-3596 PKLDLKDTDAA
+3596 
-3607 PIPFLVIAPEN
+3607 IA
-3618 VRGGSGEIVA
+3618 
-3628 TLELDL
+3628 
-3634 VYRGSDIEHQIS
+3634 
-3646 RPEGVKGY
+3646 
-3654 VASSWLSFVIR
+3654 
-3665 DEDWPLERNLG
+3665 
-3676 VARIPMPLRSFPTAP
+3676 ARILSIRSRGP
-3691 AMIDQTPIV
+3691 
-3700 DPEAPNLSN
+3700 
-3709 LTRWSYTFSFSLPVH
+3709 
-3724 YPQDRVLSSVEFNL
+3724 
-3738 GNTPNLLAKAG
+3738 
-3749 LEGAFNE
+3749 
-3756 LAQFITTFPQVSQD
+3756 
-3770 LIKFLGA
+3770 
-3777 VDSQTEAGSENAVNA
+3777 
-3792 GVALASTI
+3792 
-3800 EMLRAITNKATKEG
+3800 RA
-3814 GLLMP
+3814 
-3819 ASRRLGLGDPN
+3819 
-3830 LRYSFYIEECSIVE
+3830 
-3844 DGSPRNGALL
+3844 
-3854 VTLVGARPVGVGM
+3854 
-3867 PWVHVGDA
+3867 
-3875 AYKAERYLGN
+3875 
-3885 DCAGAAC
+3885 
-3892 DNQNRFCFLYKNDA
+3892 
-3906 SKYLTAEEG
+3906 
-3915 QLIPARIVE
+3915 
-3924 LPELDLFQRQNA
+3924 
-3936 QAVASIKR
+3936 
-3944 NVGLA
+3944 
-3949 EPFVYTTSDVSFTNP
+3949 
-3964 LQPTVDSSRAYDIA
+3964 
-3978 ALGATLTTKR
+3978 
-3988 SLFEQLKNLFDNLL
+3988 
-4002 KNNQQPTIT
+4002 
-4011 LQVEINY
+4011 
-4018 AYILNTSLPPVP
+4018 
-4030 LPLLMQPAT
+4030 
-4039 AVRVSGT
+4039 
-4046 GPEPTLDQVLTA
+4046 
-4058 WSDGIRH
+4058 
-4065 WFETTLPLGT
+4065 
-4075 LGKLH
+4075 
-4080 FNLTLMT
+4080 
-4087 NLVQPSMPLLWTR
+4087 
-4100 NLELALA
+4100 
-4107 SIDPPLPTR
+4107 